1 VLGGSVRFAV
11 WRYIPVCFVESK
23 TISLVDKQHGI
34 KLPFTTSWAKNFKSN
49 QDIFHSS
56 QA

>member
-49 QDIFHSS
+49 QDIFHFS